1 MEFESVVVVAL
12 LICLVFQPR
21 FSIIIVSAVSI
32 IIFLLNGLPTI
43 DGMEDRSEQ
52 TSITFYLLCILLV
65 VLFLKQYI

>member
-32 IIFLLNGLPTI
+32 IIFLLNSSTI

-65 VLFLKQYI
+65 VLFLKRYI